1 MQDII
6 VDPSMVVELEIVGPG
21 AANHDSSNGVK
32 TMNGSTPAPEPRDPR
47 PFHYLII
54 DCSSIPFVDNVGA
67 KVLKQVLVVVMNS
80 KKRDGKAG
88 GEGRAG
94 DSATNGMAG

>member
-1 MQDII
+1 MLWPSSIKVVPNRQNAQDII

-21 AANHDSSNGVK
+21 AAHHDSSNGVK

-67 KVLKQVLVVVMNS
+67 KVLKQVLVVTMNS
-80 KKRDGKAG
+80 KK
-88 GEGRAG
+88 
-94 DSATNGMAG
+94 T